1 MNIQDSLDKVNPHCL
16 YLKSP
21 VHLHRLASW
30 GGRGAAAEAGSGA
43 GGGFV
48 LLLYFS
54 LFKSS
59 QSPED
64 KELLPLDLLLLI
76 SRMLS
81 PDILDFC
88 FFT

>member
-1 MNIQDSLDKVNPHCL
+1 MNIQDSLDKVNPPCL

-21 VHLHRLASW
+21 VHLHRLPSWSGKGAS
-30 GGRGAAAEAGSGA
+30 AAAGSGA

-48 LLLYFS
+48 LLLYSS

-59 QSPED
+59 QSPEE
-64 KELLPLDLLLLI
+64 KELFPLDLLLLI

-88 FFT
+88 CFT